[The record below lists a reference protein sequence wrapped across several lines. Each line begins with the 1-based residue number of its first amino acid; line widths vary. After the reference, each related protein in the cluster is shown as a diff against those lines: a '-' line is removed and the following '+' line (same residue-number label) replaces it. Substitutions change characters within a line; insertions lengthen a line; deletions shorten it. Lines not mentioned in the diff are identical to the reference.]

1 MRAVKL
7 ENIYVVDEDFLERT
21 QARAWIQTPEQRLL
35 FAILERAARD
45 YMGNRLQDMMAAKE
59 WLFQEGDGTF
69 KDFFSYDWVCEQIG
83 VDPEQFLKRLTRA
96 NAMLGRASG
105 GARNPQLFEE
115 SHRTSTSLQ
124 SAA

>member
-1 MRAVKL
+1 MPGGLDWLNCKNSRQRV
-7 ENIYVVDEDFLERT
+7 R
-21 QARAWIQTPEQRLL
+21 QRLL

-105 GARNPQLFEE
+105 GARTPQLFEGN
-115 SHRTSTSLQ
+115 SKTSACHQ